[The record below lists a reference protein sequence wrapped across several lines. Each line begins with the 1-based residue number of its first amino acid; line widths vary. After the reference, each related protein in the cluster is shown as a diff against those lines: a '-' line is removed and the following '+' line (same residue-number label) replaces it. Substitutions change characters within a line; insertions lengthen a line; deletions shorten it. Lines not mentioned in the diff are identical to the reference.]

1 MASVATFVAM
11 VAIPLLVILLA
22 FRVIARAMR
31 EGRRVGFG
39 MFAFFATFYVQV
51 GPARPAE
58 RSEARPIS
66 LDDRRPGDGSSDDI
80 DFRSMC
86 AGRPL
91 DRVTGDVER
100 GPASQIES

>member
-39 MFAFFATFYVQV
+39 MFAFFATFYVHV

-58 RSEARPIS
+58 HSDAGPIC
-66 LDDRRPGDGSSDDI
+66 LGDRRPCDGSSDDT
-80 DFRSMC
+80 DDRRHS

-91 DRVTGDVER
+91 DRSTGDVEQ